1 MSMNPQ
7 QPTPV
12 TITQQ
17 GRGTPFL
24 IRAVWF
30 LLIGWWLSGIV
41 IAVGYVLCALI
52 VTLPLGIYLLHRVPQ
67 VQTLRDRST
76 EFQTQVANGQIVV
89 REGRPRQVPFSD
101 PGHLVPLRR
110 ALAQLRLAL
119 DRLGA
124 EPDDRPA
131 ADLNRDDRPP
141 PRRADTGAELASPSL
156 AQRMS

>member
-7 QPTPV
+7 QPSPV

-76 EFQTQVANGQIVV
+76 EFQTQVVNGQIVV
-89 REGRPRQVPFSD
+89 REGRPRQVPF
-101 PGHLVPLRR
+101 LIR
-110 ALAQLRLAL
+110 AIWFLLAGLWLSSVWLSIAWAL
-119 DRLGA
+119 SLTIVLLPVSIVMIDRL
-124 EPDDRPA
+124 PA
-131 ADLNRDDRPP
+131 ILTLERN
-141 PRRADTGAELASPSL
+141 
-156 AQRMS
+156 

>member
-76 EFQTQVANGQIVV
+76 EFQTQVVDGQIVV
-89 REGRPRQVPFSD
+89 REGRPRQVPF
-101 PGHLVPLRR
+101 LIR
-110 ALAQLRLAL
+110 AIWFLFAGLWLSSVWLSIAWAL
-119 DRLGA
+119 SLTIVLLPISIVMIDRL
-124 EPDDRPA
+124 PA
-131 ADLNRDDRPP
+131 VLTLERN
-141 PRRADTGAELASPSL
+141 
-156 AQRMS
+156 